1 MRWWCSAQTVA
12 WDWTWRPYIGVWI
25 LLALMAATYLWLSR
39 AGAADLDSD
48 AAGAD
53 LSSDNRRGWL
63 FWLGLFLLWVA
74 LDWPLGALG
83 GGYLASAHMLQFLLV
98 GLVAPL
104 LLELG
109 LPASFFDRLA
119 RRPIALRVVRFLT
132 HPLMALAIFNT
143 VLVITHHPRV
153 VDAWMSTQ
161 LGSFGIDALWFLA
174 GAIFWWPVVC
184 PVPARARFP
193 DLARMGYLFGNTI
206 IAGFLALILVFADLP
221 VYGIYELAPPTGWL
235 TSRED
240 QQIAG
245 MLMKVGGALI
255 LWTVMSVI
263 FFRWY
268 RRENPEGEVATA
280 GPPPSHVEA
289 RS

>member
-1 MRWWCSAQTVA
+1 MRWWCSAQSIA
-12 WDWTWRPYIGVWI
+12 WDWTWRPYVGVWI
-25 LLALMAATYLWLSR
+25 LIVLMAAGYLLLSR
-39 AGAADLDSD
+39 SDRTDPDSGANH
-48 AAGAD
+48 G
-53 LSSDNRRGWL
+53 RGWL
-63 FWLGLFLLWVA
+63 FWLALFLLWAA

-109 LPASFFDRLA
+109 LPTSAFARLA
-119 RRPIALRVVRFLT
+119 RRPILLRVLRFLT
-132 HPLMALAIFNT
+132 NPLMALAIFNA

-153 VDAWMSTQ
+153 VDGWMATQ
-161 LGSFGIDALWFLA
+161 LGSFGIDALWFTA
-174 GAIFWWPVVC
+174 GVVFWWPVVC
-184 PVPARARFP
+184 PVPARPRFP

-235 TSRED
+235 SSRED

-268 RRENPEGEVATA
+268 RRENPESQVA
-280 GPPPSHVEA
+280 GPPPSHAGVQG
-289 RS
+289 

>member
-1 MRWWCSAQTVA
+1 MRWWCSAQSIA

-25 LLALMAATYLWLSR
+25 LVALMAAGYVWLSR
-39 AGAADLDSD
+39 AERTDARTGAANGR
-48 AAGAD
+48 A
-53 LSSDNRRGWL
+53 WL
-63 FWLGLFLLWVA
+63 FWLGLFLFWAA

-98 GLVAPL
+98 GLVAPV

-109 LPASFFDRLA
+109 LPASAFARLA
-119 RRPIALRVVRFLT
+119 GRPAALRVVRFLT
-132 HPLMALAIFNT
+132 NPLMALIIFNS
-143 VLVITHHPRV
+143 VLVITHHPRII
-153 VDAWMSTQ
+153 DAWMPTQ
-161 LGSFGIDALWFLA
+161 LGSFGIDALWFFA
-174 GAIFWWPVVC
+174 GLVFWWPVVC
-184 PVPARARFP
+184 PVPERPRFP

-221 VYGIYELAPPTGWL
+221 VYGVYELAPPTGWL

-245 MLMKVGGALI
+245 ILMKVGGALI
-255 LWTVMSVI
+255 LWTAMSVI

-268 RRENPEGEVATA
+268 RRENPEPDVT
-280 GPPPSHVEA
+280 GPPPSHAGA
-289 RS
+289 RG